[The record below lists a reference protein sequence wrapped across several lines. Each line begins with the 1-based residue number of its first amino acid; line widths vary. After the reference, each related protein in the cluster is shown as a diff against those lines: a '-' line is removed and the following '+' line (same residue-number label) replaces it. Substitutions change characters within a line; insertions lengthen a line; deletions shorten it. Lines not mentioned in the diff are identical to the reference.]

1 MTTKGLLITNMV
13 SGDTDDK
20 RALDYI
26 HGDNDDRALDYQYG
40 DNEDKRALDYTH
52 GDNNDKRVL
61 DYTHGDKDDKNNN
74 LKCWTSGSINWC
86 ESVIVSGCKLQS
98 RKRKHF
104 CKITPNCKSLGFS
117 AAESVTSAK
126 VQSDK

>member
-126 VQSDK
+126 GQSDK